1 MGGCMQH
8 LVSPAEAEKRALR
21 TAIELQVQQ
30 FLDHGGKI
38 TVLDTSSTKTSR
50 PRGDVWEHSATF
62 SEMADN
68 ALD

>member
-1 MGGCMQH
+1 MQH
-8 LVSPAEAEKRALR
+8 LVSPAETEKQALH

-38 TVLDTSSTKTSR
+38 TVVNTSSATTSP
-50 PRGDVWEHSATF
+50 PRGDVWQHGFNSAAF

-68 ALD
+68 ALA

>member
-1 MGGCMQH
+1 MQH
-8 LVSPAEAEKRALR
+8 LVSPIEAKKQELR

-38 TVLDTSSTKTSR
+38 TVVNTSSTTTSF
-50 PRGDVWEHSATF
+50 PRGNVWQHSATF

-68 ALD
+68 ALA